1 MSREIKFRIWDSF
14 SKEMISNEDIIKQS
28 WEYGEVS
35 IPCDDEFTI
44 MQYTGIK
51 DKNGVE
57 IFEGDV
63 INMYTI
69 PMIVTYCGDGQA
81 GLGMNCGW
89 YLQTGDFEKWIELES
104 RHNDNGDN
112 YEVIGN
118 IYEQ

>member
-1 MSREIKFRIWDSF
+1 MSREIKFRCWV
-14 SKEMISNEDIIKQS
+14 KETKDMVSPERLIGMDGVQVSED
-28 WEYGEVS
+28 EETVL
-35 IPCDDEFTI
+35 